1 MDQTYNQIELK
12 RDSPAKFTHVTG
24 RRVESALM
32 LKQISICPAVDIT
45 EFPMLQC
52 SFDEDTLPTLATT
65 AAVTELQPQ
74 LLRRS
79 LAKYNLANRQHESII
94 STAEG
99 HFSKRDMTKL
109 SAKKLKNLR
118 PKMTSSILS
127 HVQES
132 PDQLTFHVENA
143 STPKRIQRSSTPRN
157 LLKLKKNI
165 LTSTLIEKKS
175 IKANID
181 CISVIKANTK
191 KPTGIKLTSKSTQ
204 TPAKRL
210 KLKATSKKSAEFFS
224 STGISCEINL
234 DQIGDKLATGM
245 VAKHSKKHLRKS
257 EWRKLKYPIKY
268 APNMKVKDINRLDV
282 YSLDDMYS
290 GSIPCSR
297 ATTQSSLRSYES
309 QRNGLPISNS
319 CYSCGDS
326 LKFWII

>member
-1 MDQTYNQIELK
+1 MDQTCNQIELK
-12 RDSPAKFTHVTG
+12 RDSATKFTHVTG

-32 LKQISICPAVDIT
+32 LKEISICPAVDIT
-45 EFPMLQC
+45 EFPMLHC

-65 AAVTELQPQ
+65 TATAAAESQPQ

-79 LAKYNLANRQHESII
+79 LAKYNLAKRQHESII

-99 HFSKRDMTKL
+99 HFTKRQDMTKL
-109 SAKKLKNLR
+109 SSKKLKSLR
-118 PKMTSSILS
+118 PKMTSSMIS

-132 PDQLTFHVENA
+132 PDQITFHVENA
-143 STPKRIQRSSTPRN
+143 STPKRIQRSSTPRT
-157 LLKLKKNI
+157 LLKLRKNI

-181 CISVIKANTK
+181 NLSVIKEKTK
-191 KPTGIKLTSKSTQ
+191 KRTASSKLTSKSTQ

-210 KLKATSKKSAEFFS
+210 KLKTNSKKSAEFFS
-224 STGISCEINL
+224 STGISCEVNL
-234 DQIGDKLATGM
+234 DQIGDKLAPAM
-245 VAKHSKKHLRKS
+245 SARHSKKHLRKA
-257 EWRKLKYPIKY
+257 EWRNLKYPIKY

-282 YSLDDMYS
+282 YCLDDLYS
-290 GSIPCSR
+290 GSIPCSMAT
-297 ATTQSSLRSYES
+297 ATTKSSLRS
-309 QRNGLPISNS
+309 LPVSNS